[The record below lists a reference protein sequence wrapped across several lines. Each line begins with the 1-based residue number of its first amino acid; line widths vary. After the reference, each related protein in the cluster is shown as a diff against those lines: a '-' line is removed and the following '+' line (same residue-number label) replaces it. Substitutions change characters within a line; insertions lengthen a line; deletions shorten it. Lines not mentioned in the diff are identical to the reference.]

1 VDPVARAAALQ
12 VRTPGEPER
21 SLELVVNQESL
32 RELLARVH
40 ERLSDAAS
48 VDGESRELLRT
59 LTHDI
64 ERALGGGAPAGAAP
78 PVAGQ
83 VAASRLEGLAVEFEA
98 GHPQLAEV
106 LRQLIDALGKA
117 GI

>member
-1 VDPVARAAALQ
+1 M
-12 VRTPGEPER
+12 
-21 SLELVVNQESL
+21 NQESL

-40 ERLSDAAS
+40 ERLSAATS
-48 VDGESRELLRT
+48 VDGESRELLGT
-59 LTHDI
+59 LMHDI
-64 ERALGGGAPAGAAP
+64 ERALGAGAPAAAP
-78 PVAGQ
+78 QASGQ
-83 VAASRLEGLAVEFEA
+83 VAASRLEGLAVGFEA

>member
-1 VDPVARAAALQ
+1 V
-12 VRTPGEPER
+12 T
-21 SLELVVNQESL
+21 QESL

-40 ERLSDAAS
+40 ERLSANSS
-48 VDGESRELLRT
+48 VDGESRELLGT
-59 LTHDI
+59 LMRDI
-64 ERALGGGAPAGAAP
+64 ERALGGGARAVAAGP
-78 PVAGQ
+78 DRVAGE
-83 VAASRLEGLAVEFEA
+83 VAVPRLEALAVQFQA

>member
-1 VDPVARAAALQ
+1 M
-12 VRTPGEPER
+12 
-21 SLELVVNQESL
+21 NQESL

-40 ERLSDAAS
+40 ERLSAAAS
-48 VDGESRELLRT
+48 VDGESRELLGT
-59 LTHDI
+59 LMRDI
-64 ERALGGGAPAGAAP
+64 ERALGGGAPAAAETQATGG
-78 PVAGQ
+78 VAAQ
-83 VAASRLEGLAVEFEA
+83 ASRLEELAVEFQA